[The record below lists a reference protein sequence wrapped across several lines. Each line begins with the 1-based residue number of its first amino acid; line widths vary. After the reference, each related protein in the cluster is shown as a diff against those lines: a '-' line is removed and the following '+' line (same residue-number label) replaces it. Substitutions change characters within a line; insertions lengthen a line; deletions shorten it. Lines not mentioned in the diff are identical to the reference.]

1 MNDQSFLFQRKAFSR
16 RNFVRGLSTAGAG
29 LVVGSKL
36 ITPALAQEDE
46 GGERKGCR
54 ASGLCDTPFPIPHAA
69 ANGAHFFFPGK
80 VEGIDADHGHDPS
93 LITDF
98 NGFIGEADLNLTGT
112 GTRLTDGKIAPYKFH
127 TDMRFLKGV
136 FVGVDGRKHRGAFAF
151 I

>member
-16 RNFVRGLSTAGAG
+16 RNFVRGLGTAGAG

-36 ITPALAQEDE
+36 ITPALAKEDE
-46 GGERKGCR
+46 GGEREGCR
-54 ASGLCDTPFPIPHAA
+54 ASGLCDNPFPIPHVA

-80 VEGIDADHGHDPS
+80 VEGIDADHGRDPS

-98 NGFIGEADLNLTGT
+98 DGFIGEADLNLSGT
-112 GTRLTDGKIAPYKFH
+112 GTVGGQSKPYKFH